1 MKRIYL
7 LVICL
12 VALLM
17 PQFAY
22 AQAVLNNG
30 TLTVTTTQPGQVSG
44 YVSGLTSEQKASV
57 TSIVLIGKFNEGD
70 LQAIQNSQGYT
81 AVTTVDMSEAKF
93 VTTVSGYTSNYK
105 LFQSEASGGA
115 SLGTHA
121 IVGGTLYVSAYNQS
135 RVWNTYWGTPSEESA
150 RVLSST
156 SDVQSTDNVG
166 DYGKIQKAT
175 DGVKYLQM
183 SVTETPK
190 AWSSPVQASP
200 WDNSVKSDID
210 DETSTT
216 NAAFLSSKLDDDV
229 SCPAGS
235 TVKVVCYFEWVVDQ
249 ETNIGTWIEISRS
262 DFNTKNQQYNNDT
275 SLVAQG
281 VFANP
286 GLSSNDFNDVLN
298 GDSHTRTDP
307 NTYLLWLAVSYT
319 KIAASETREWTNETT
334 TAPDGYNTAND
345 ATFDYAFRDSHKDG
359 YANGTWV
366 KMIDYDYYQLA
377 NGSSSW
383 GWEQV
388 NYTDGQDQYINVRYA
403 DETAKDADNSW
414 PNNANQYA
422 LVGGTEYI
430 YDDTSWKLPSEVTNY
445 ADMKFTY
452 WKETITTAIT
462 SKYANETISDQIFQE
477 CKKLT
482 SVNFKAGNVTGFQ
495 DHKIVNGYN
504 TTDNSTL
511 TTGLSVTIG
520 KNVTKISS
528 AAFQRCDVLTSLTFD
543 KDYAESNPDMLTG
556 VTYPFNLDIGEAAF
570 QQCINLSGVEFPNR
584 VRSIGNIAF
593 EHAGDSVEVFTVS
606 FERRSLDFGP
616 DVSIAYFVN
625 LTIGNS
631 AFAYCSK
638 LKTIS
643 LPIRLESLGN
653 DAFKNSGLEHFEI
666 REDREDSYL
675 TTIPTGAFSYTKLQE
690 IVIPRSV
697 TEIMDNA
704 FSNTPTVKTIIFQ
717 ESNQDPQPSLY
728 IHSGAFAGGNERDS
742 QLSDVYVNIDPSKRK
757 MICEYDAFNFTYLV
771 GQTSSENTMAK
782 LHFPE
787 EFWDYYQGEWKRGIA
802 FTQDMLTRFKDGYN
816 DDNTTPRCVGK
827 SNGSIDTQSG
837 KYETG
842 NDATQYAPANG
853 WQQFAQSYSTIDI
866 VLPLGL
872 FLRSYSTPVPLA
884 IPVFPSDGGNTYHHS
899 AGAPMFKVYRIT
911 NFSDGTTEAAER
923 PGESVTPTATAT
935 EIVERVG
942 GNGALYIPANTGVI
956 LVGYIDPSYMVYL
969 SKIENAEVNAN
980 VTYPF
985 NETIAEN
992 ATTGTTNLLYP
1003 TCIDNQRP
1011 EGTDTYK
1018 DGAPKVLTDAV
1029 NGETW
1034 VQLNPTIPYPYTT
1047 SAHPLQYRLFGLSS
1061 STQGSFNRLKKDVKM
1076 SRDKAYLKLN
1086 TNLFHYSNEGADA
1099 SGSGVPIGSSS
1110 APIMMT
1116 FVDEGGETT
1125 DVRLVDPV
1133 TMTFVDDCY
1142 YTLQGVKM
1150 NARPTQAGI
1159 YIHNGKKIV
1168 IK

>member
-1 MKRIYL
+1 MKKIYL

-22 AQAVLNNG
+22 AQAVLNND

-44 YVSGLTSEQKASV
+44 YVSGLTSEQKTSV

-150 RVLSST
+150 RVLSNT
-156 SDVQSTDNVG
+156 SDVQSSDNVG
-166 DYGKIQKAT
+166 DYGKIAT
-175 DGVKYLQM
+175 GDKYLQM
-183 SVTETPK
+183 SVTS
-190 AWSSPVQASP
+190 ASSTWGNRSYIWGSDSTALSNRVHYNPESGLPDLDGYQEWQTISVIYYFKYENNTWIIISKSAFDAMSGDVFNNP
-200 WDNSVKSDID
+200 DAVNNKLDVLLAENDHDTSNSSVKRMW
-210 DETSTT
+210 
-216 NAAFLSSKLDDDV
+216 V
-229 SCPAGS
+229 S
-235 TVKVVCYFEWVVDQ
+235 
-249 ETNIGTWIEISRS
+249 
-262 DFNTKNQQYNNDT
+262 
-275 SLVAQG
+275 
-281 VFANP
+281 
-286 GLSSNDFNDVLN
+286 
-298 GDSHTRTDP
+298 
-307 NTYLLWLAVSYT
+307 VSYT
-319 KIAASETREWTNETT
+319 KIAAGETRAWTNETT
-334 TAPDGYNTAND
+334 TAPEGYNSAND

-359 YANGTWV
+359 YPDGTWV
-366 KMIDYDYYQLA
+366 KMTDYNYYQLA

-388 NYTDGQDQYINVRYA
+388 NYTDGQDQYVNVRYA
-403 DETAKDADNSW
+403 DEAAKDVDNSW

-430 YDDTSWKLPSEVTNY
+430 YDDTSWKLPSEVTEFPNY

-462 SKYANETISDQIFQE
+462 SKYANETISEQIFQE

-482 SVNFKAGNVTGFQ
+482 SVDYKAGNVIGFM

-504 TTDNSTL
+504 TTDNTTL
-511 TTGLSVTIG
+511 GTGLSVTIG
-520 KNVTKISS
+520 KNVTKINSD
-528 AAFQRCDVLTSLTFD
+528 AFLRCDVLTSLTFD

-556 VTYPFNLDIGEAAF
+556 VTYPLNMDIDNGAF
-570 QQCINLSGVEFPNR
+570 QQCFNLSGVEFPNR
-584 VRSIGNIAF
+584 VRSIGNSAF
-593 EHAGDSVEVFTVS
+593 KEAGNNVKEFTVS
-606 FERRSLDFGP
+606 FERRSEYYGP
-616 DVSIAYFVN
+616 NVSIAHFVN

-631 AFAYCSK
+631 AFENCDS

-653 DAFKNSGLEHFEI
+653 DAFKESGLEHFEI

-697 TEIMDNA
+697 TEIMGSA

-717 ESNQDPQPSLY
+717 ESNQNPQPSLY
-728 IHSGAFAGGNERDS
+728 IHTGAFAGGNEQDS
-742 QLSDVYVNIDPSKRK
+742 QLTDVYVNIDPSKRK

-771 GQTSSENTMAK
+771 GQTSSNETMAK

-816 DDNTTPRCVGK
+816 DNNITPECVGK

-884 IPVFPSDGGNTYHHS
+884 IPVFPSDGGNTYHHV
-899 AGAPMFKVYRIT
+899 AGDPMFKVYRIT

-1029 NGETW
+1029 NGETC

-1099 SGSGVPIGSSS
+1099 SGSGVPTTNN
-1110 APIMMT
+1110 APILMT
-1116 FVDEGGETT
+1116 FVDENGETT

-1142 YTLQGVKM
+1142 YTLQGVKL
-1150 NARPTQAGI
+1150 NVRPTQAGI

>member
-30 TLTVTTTQPGQVSG
+30 ELTITTTQVGQVSG

-57 TSIVLIGKFNEGD
+57 TSIVLIGKFGKYNNYQDD
-70 LQAIQNSQGYT
+70 LDSLGYNHGFT

-93 VTTVSGYTSNYK
+93 VTSVDGYTNNYR
-105 LFQSEASGGA
+105 LFESAASGAA
-115 SLGTHA
+115 SFGTHA

-135 RVWNTYWGTPSEESA
+135 RVWNACGTPYNESA

-166 DYGKIQKAT
+166 DFGKVQKAT

-183 SVTETPK
+183 SVTETSS
-190 AWSSPVQASP
+190 AWGNRASVGGADSASFTNRVHYDP
-200 WDNSVKSDID
+200 ALGLPDLNSYSDGATVTVIYYFWYNNSNIWKFVSKSEFDDMYKNTYNYSAFNNPYLDSNTIDSLLKGEDTGTSNPSVK
-210 DETSTT
+210 
-216 NAAFLSSKLDDDV
+216 LM
-229 SCPAGS
+229 
-235 TVKVVCYFEWVVDQ
+235 
-249 ETNIGTWIEISRS
+249 WIAI
-262 DFNTKNQQYNNDT
+262 
-275 SLVAQG
+275 
-281 VFANP
+281 
-286 GLSSNDFNDVLN
+286 
-298 GDSHTRTDP
+298 
-307 NTYLLWLAVSYT
+307 SYT
-319 KIAASETREWTNETT
+319 KVSGSGATRAWTNETT
-334 TAPDGYNTAND
+334 TAPEGYDSAND

-359 YANGTWV
+359 YADGTWV
-366 KMIDYDYYQLA
+366 KMTDYNYYQLA

-383 GWEQV
+383 GWNQV
-388 NYTDGQDQYINVRYA
+388 NYSDGQDQYVNVRYA
-403 DETAKDADNSW
+403 DETAKDADYSW

-430 YDDTSWKLPSEVTNY
+430 YDDTAWKLPSEVTEFPNY
-445 ADMKFTY
+445 ADMKFSY
-452 WKETITTAIT
+452 WQETITTAIT
-462 SKYANETISDQIFQE
+462 SKYANETISDQIFQN

-482 SVNFKAGNVTGFQ
+482 YVDYKAGNVIGFQ
-495 DHKIVNGYN
+495 DHKLSDGYN
-504 TTDNSTL
+504 TNNTTL
-511 TTGLSVTIG
+511 ATGLSVTIG

-543 KDYAESNPDMLTG
+543 KDYDSSNPDMLTG
-556 VTYPFNLDIGEAAF
+556 VTYPVNLVIGEAAF
-570 QQCINLSGVEFPNR
+570 QACSNLSGVEFPNR
-584 VRSIGNIAF
+584 VTSIGNTAF
-593 EHAGDSVEVFTVS
+593 EHAGDNVEEFTVS

-643 LPIRLESLGN
+643 LPIRLESMGN
-653 DAFKNSGLEHFEI
+653 NAFANSGLEHFEI

-675 TTIPTGAFSYTKLQE
+675 TVIPSGAFSYTKLQE

-697 TEIMDNA
+697 TEIMGSA

-717 ESNQDPQPSLY
+717 ESNKDPQPSLY
-728 IHSGAFAGGNERDS
+728 IHTGAFAGGNEQDS
-742 QLSDVYVNIDPSKRK
+742 ELSDVYVNIDPSKRK

-771 GQTSSENTMAK
+771 GQTSSNDTMAK

-802 FTQDMLTRFKDGYN
+802 FTQDMLTRFKDGYR
-816 DDNTTPRCVGK
+816 DDNITPQCVGM
-827 SNGSIDTQSG
+827 SNGSIGQSG

-842 NDATQYAPANG
+842 DVATQYAPANG

-872 FLRSYSTPVPLA
+872 FLRSYSTPIPLA
-884 IPVFPSDGGNTYHHS
+884 IPVFPTEGGNTYHHM
-899 AGAPMFKVYRIT
+899 AGDPMFRVYRIT
-911 NFSDGTTEAAER
+911 NFDDGAMEAAER

-935 EIVERVG
+935 EIAERVG

-969 SKIENAEVNAN
+969 SKIENAEVDAN

-985 NETIAEN
+985 NETIDSDS
-992 ATTGTTNLLYP
+992 TNLLYP
-1003 TCIDNQRP
+1003 TCIDIQRP
-1011 EGTDTYK
+1011 EGTDIYK
-1018 DGAPKVLTDAV
+1018 DGAPKVLKDSV
-1029 NGETW
+1029 NGETC